1 MSIKRIQVAAV
12 VLRDAEGKVLTV
24 RKCGTSRFMLPGGKP
39 EPGEEPRQTALREVQ
54 EETGLAILPDALA
67 ALGRFTAPAANEPD
81 HQVISDA
88 FVAEDLDQSLLL
100 DELRPAAEIEEIR
113 WPTLDDLLTATD
125 VAPLLSE
132 QIIPALTR

>member
-24 RKCGTSRFMLPGGKP
+24 RKRGTSRFMLPGGKP
-39 EPGEEPRQTALREVQ
+39 EPGEQPRQTALREVQ
-54 EETGLAILPDALA
+54 EEIGLEILPDALV

-100 DELRPAAEIEEIR
+100 EELRPAAEIEEIR
-113 WPTLDDLLTATD
+113 WSTLDDLLTGTD

>member
-24 RKCGTSRFMLPGGKP
+24 RKRGTSRFMLPGGKP
-39 EPGEEPRQTALREVQ
+39 EPGEQPRQTALREVQ
-54 EETGLAILPDALA
+54 EEIGLEILPDALV

-113 WPTLDDLLTATD
+113 WPTLDDLLTGTD

>member
-24 RKCGTSRFMLPGGKP
+24 RKRGTSRFMLPGGKP
-39 EPGEEPRQTALREVQ
+39 EPGEQPRQTALREVQ
-54 EETGLAILPDALA
+54 EEIGLEILPDALV

-88 FVAEDLDQSLLL
+88 FIAEDLDQSLLL
-100 DELRPAAEIEEIR
+100 EELRPAAEIEEIR
-113 WPTLDDLLTATD
+113 WSTLDDLLTGTD

>member
-24 RKCGTSRFMLPGGKP
+24 RKRGTSRFMLPGGKP
-39 EPGEEPRQTALREVQ
+39 EPGEEPRQAALREVQ
-54 EETGLAILPDALA
+54 EETGLEILPDALVE
-67 ALGRFTAPAANEPD
+67 LGRFAAPAANEPD

-88 FVAEDLDQSLLL
+88 FIADDLDEALLL
-100 DELRPAAEIEEIR
+100 EELRPAAEIEEIR
-113 WPTLDDLLTATD
+113 WSTLDELLTGTD